1 MKRLFAALVTMCL
14 LLAGILGMNA
24 YAESAAT
31 RVDLLCTLNTD
42 GDCIVSSNVL
52 LRLEAA
58 YEDFYFP
65 IPANAKNITMN
76 GSSVAVNRTASATNV
91 DISKITRGYTGAA
104 TIRLEYTIPDAV
116 HVVKVGDERKL
127 QLELPLLS
135 GFRYPVE
142 SLGFTVTMPNGEKL
156 SQPNFTSIYRQS
168 SIEADLHWEVVGSQI
183 IGSSK
188 APMNDREGVTMYLM
202 VPESMFPGVS
212 TYIREGNPEL
222 TPMIVFAVLALVYW
236 ILFLFTLPLLPA
248 KTASPP
254 PGITAGELGCRLTL
268 SGGDLTGMVFSWAQL
283 GYLLIHMDGNGR
295 VLLHKRMDMG
305 NERSVF
311 ENKVFGALFGARRVV
326 DGTGLAYAQLCKKV
340 AATIPNERSMYKGN
354 SGNVKIFRALAA
366 VSQIYCGVCVA
377 MNMTNIRWL
386 QILMA
391 IILGAFGA
399 VSGWLIQSVAYR
411 THLRG
416 KQPVFIGLGL
426 ILVWIAL
433 GLLCGQVW
441 IPLGCSVGQWVMGY
455 FAAYGGR
462 RSDLG
467 RYDASLVL
475 GFRRYLKRLSNA
487 EIGRLMNNDPDYFF
501 NCAPYALAMG
511 ILKPFSRRFSRRK
524 LDQCP
529 YLVTQVHGK
538 RTAEEWAKLMVKAA
552 DMLDARARS
561 MEFDKW
567 VSFSIKITR
576 K

>member
-14 LLAGILGMNA
+14 LLVGILGMNA

-76 GSSVAVNRTASATNV
+76 GSSVSVTRTSAATNV

-116 HVVKVGDERKL
+116 HVVKVGNERKL

-188 APMNDREGVTMYLM
+188 VPMNDREGVTMYLM

-248 KTASPP
+248 ARA
-254 PGITAGELGCRLTL
+254 TAG
-268 SGGDLTGMVFSWAQL
+268 
-283 GYLLIHMDGNGR
+283 
-295 VLLHKRMDMG
+295 
-305 NERSVF
+305 
-311 ENKVFGALFGARRVV
+311 
-326 DGTGLAYAQLCKKV
+326 
-340 AATIPNERSMYKGN
+340 
-354 SGNVKIFRALAA
+354 
-366 VSQIYCGVCVA
+366 
-377 MNMTNIRWL
+377 
-386 QILMA
+386 
-391 IILGAFGA
+391 
-399 VSGWLIQSVAYR
+399 
-411 THLRG
+411 
-416 KQPVFIGLGL
+416 
-426 ILVWIAL
+426 
-433 GLLCGQVW
+433 
-441 IPLGCSVGQWVMGY
+441 
-455 FAAYGGR
+455 
-462 RSDLG
+462 
-467 RYDASLVL
+467 ASLSQ
-475 GFRRYLKRLSNA
+475 K
-487 EIGRLMNNDPDYFF
+487 
-501 NCAPYALAMG
+501 
-511 ILKPFSRRFSRRK
+511 
-524 LDQCP
+524 
-529 YLVTQVHGK
+529 GK
-538 RTAEEWAKLMVKAA
+538 A
-552 DMLDARARS
+552 
-561 MEFDKW
+561 
-567 VSFSIKITR
+567 
-576 K
+576 